1 MLNLSKLPLRHGTH
15 HICLHAI
22 DQSKSLAKLKVSG
35 EGKHTASQVA
45 WEGVGV

>member
-1 MLNLSKLPLRHGTH
+1 MLNLLKLPCRHGTH

-22 DQSKSLAKLKVSG
+22 EQSKSLTKLKVSG
-35 EGKHTASQVA
+35 EGRYTASQVA